1 MDKLAKASSTPLVA
15 ENNHSL
21 HKKNGYDLID
31 RSKSVYLF
39 TPKAKALGKVKIVNR
54 IGQNFE
60 LLRLHETRL
69 GKSTLLSGEDYQL
82 RFTSDDESVIIL
94 VGNLKRKEEE
104 NSQRDPENINELS
117 SYFFEIKEAWELDEK
132 EIRKPYNLNSPK

>member
-1 MDKLAKASSTPLVA
+1 M
-15 ENNHSL
+15 
-21 HKKNGYDLID
+21 
-31 RSKSVYLF
+31 
-39 TPKAKALGKVKIVNR
+39 
-54 IGQNFE
+54 
-60 LLRLHETRL
+60 
-69 GKSTLLSGEDYQL
+69 LSGEDYQL

-132 EIRKPYNLNSPK
+132 EIRKPYNLNSPE